1 MDTKEL
7 NEQYVLPTY
16 ARGDVEFVSGSNAT
30 LTDVNDKKYI
40 DFTSGIGVCSVG
52 HANERVNNAI
62 YSQISK
68 ITHIS
73 NLYNIAPQ
81 AKAAQKIVEASGY
94 DMQCFFG
101 NSGAEANEGAI
112 KIARKWGGIDKD
124 GKNGEVKKYKII
136 TLQQSFHGRT
146 ITTVK
151 ATGQES
157 MHNYF
162 GPFPDGFVYADNI
175 AHVESLLDDHTC
187 AVMIEL
193 VQGEGGVQPQY
204 KKEVQ
209 ALEKL
214 LKSRGILLIVDEV
227 QTGGY
232 RTGEFLAS
240 NVYNISPDIV
250 TLAKGIGG
258 GVPIGIV
265 MTSLKDVL
273 SAGDHGS
280 TFGGNYLSTSAAC
293 EVVDILNE
301 MKQDGSLD
309 STIKYFNEKL
319 DTFYENNKKLF
330 TSKVGIG
337 LMCGLRV
344 INAGI
349 LAAIISNAKDEGVM
363 VLKAGRNTLRFLPP
377 LTISK
382 GEIDE
387 GFNSLSRAV
396 SSL

>member
-1 MDTKEL
+1 MNIKQLDKK
-7 NEQYVLPTY
+7 YVLPTY
-16 ARGDVEFVSGSNAT
+16 ARGDVEFVSGKNAR
-30 LTDVNDKKYI
+30 LVDADGKKYI
-40 DFTSGIGVCSVG
+40 DFTSGIGVVSVG
-52 HANERVNNAI
+52 HANDRVNSAI
-62 YSQISK
+62 CSQLSN
-68 ITHIS
+68 ITHTS
-73 NLYNIAPQ
+73 NLYHIAPQ

-112 KIARKWGGIDKD
+112 KIARKYGEID
-124 GKNGEVKKYKII
+124 GEVKRYKII
-136 TLQQSFHGRT
+136 TLQHSFHGRT

-162 GPFPDGFVYADNI
+162 GPFPDGFVYADTMADI
-175 AHVESLLDDHTC
+175 ESLLDEHTC

-193 VQGEGGVQPQY
+193 VQGEGGVQPQD
-204 KKEVQ
+204 KAEVK

-214 LKSRGILLIVDEV
+214 LKAKGVLLIVDEV

-240 NVYNISPDIV
+240 NVYEITPDIV

-258 GVPIGIV
+258 GVPIGVV

-273 SAGDHGS
+273 CAGDHGS
-280 TFGGNYLSTSAAC
+280 TFGGNFLSTAATC
-293 EVVDILNE
+293 EVLDILKE
-301 MKQDGSLD
+301 HKD
-309 STIKYFNEKL
+309 SGELKDITDYFNSKL
-319 DTFYENNKKLF
+319 DMFFNSHEELF
-330 TSKVGIG
+330 TQKVGIG
-337 LMCGLRV
+337 LMCGLR
-344 INAGI
+344 
-349 LAAIISNAKDEGVM
+349 AKDGEVLGAILNSAKENGVM

-377 LTISK
+377 LTITK
-382 GEIDE
+382 EEIDE
-387 GFNSLSRAV
+387 GFTALSNAI